1 MVLGSLLCM
10 YGLPIEG
17 TPTHSLTRNKGRS
30 KEDRFKWRE
39 FRFKAGVTPDT
50 HLALGASVGDGP
62 KYGT

>member
-1 MVLGSLLCM
+1 MAYLLKD
-10 YGLPIEG
+10 P
-17 TPTHSLTRNKGRS
+17 HSITGNKGRS
-30 KEDRFKWRE
+30 KEDRVKWRE